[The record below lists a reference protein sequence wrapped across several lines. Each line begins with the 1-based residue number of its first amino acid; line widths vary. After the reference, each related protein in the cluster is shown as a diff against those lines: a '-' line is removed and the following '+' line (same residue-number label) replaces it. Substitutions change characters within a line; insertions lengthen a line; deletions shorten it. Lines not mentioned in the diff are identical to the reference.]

1 MQQNP
6 ATDRVATTPQIYVA
20 SLVDYNAGR
29 RHGGWIDAAQG
40 VQGILAAI
48 QGMLRQSCE
57 PFATEWAIHD
67 SQGFGPIRIREHADL
82 ASVSL
87 IARGVET
94 HGLAFA
100 AWIAYCG
107 EITEETA
114 SRFCDAYRGTWRSI
128 AHFAEHLAERLL
140 PPATPVPGWF
150 GRYVC
155 VNTDLL
161 AADLRRRLVTS
172 PSEEGGVHVF
182 DPEA

>member
-1 MQQNP
+1 MQEP
-6 ATDRVATTPQIYVA
+6 TPPDRGATTPRIYVA
-20 SLVDYNAGR
+20 SLVDYNAGP
-29 RHGGWIDAAQG
+29 RHGVWIDASQDAQR
-40 VQGILAAI
+40 ILAAI
-48 QGMLRQSCE
+48 HGMLGQSGE
-57 PFATEWAIHD
+57 PFACEWAIHD

-114 SRFCDAYRGTWRSI
+114 SRFCHAYRGTWRSI
-128 AHFAEHLAERLL
+128 AHYAEHLAERLL
-140 PPATPVPGWF
+140 PPVPEWF

-155 VNTDLL
+155 VNKDLL

-172 PSEEGGVHVF
+172 PSEQGGVHIF